1 MKKWLLLLLLIQQI
15 NAPAQEHKDLV
26 YAKTP
31 QRDLTLDIY
40 LPPQTTNAQLIIWV
54 HGGAWHGGSKADPPK
69 ELLPKGYALASI
81 EYRLTTEAVFPAMIH
96 DIKASI
102 RFLRAN
108 QKKYGYQAD
117 KIILWGS
124 SAGGHLAAVAA
135 LSNQD
140 AFLEGTLGDYT
151 STSSRV
157 DLLLDLFGP
166 SNFKNILAQSTP
178 HGINV
183 RAPALA
189 LFFGKPLEKVDAKLV
204 EKASPVFLADAQ
216 DPPCFLAHG
225 NQDAQVPIN
234 QSIEL
239 HLKLQALKVSSA
251 LHFLNEM
258 GHGGKDFSAPDFVNL
273 MDQFIK
279 KHL

>member
-1 MKKWLLLLLLIQQI
+1 MKKWLLILLLLQQI
-15 NAPAQEHKDLV
+15 NAPAQEHKEV
-26 YAKTP
+26 IYAKTP

-40 LPPQTTNAQLIIWV
+40 LPAQVSNPQLIIWV
-54 HGGAWHGGSKADPPK
+54 HGGAWHAGSKADPPQD
-69 ELLPKGYALASI
+69 LLPKGYALASI

-135 LSNQD
+135 LSNDD

-151 STSSRV
+151 GTSSRV
-157 DLLLDLFGP
+157 DLLLDLYGP

-178 HGINV
+178 HGLNV

-189 LFFGKPLEKVDAKLV
+189 LFFGKPLEKVEAKWI
-204 EKASPVFLADAQ
+204 EKASPVFLVDAQ

-225 NQDAQVPIN
+225 NQDPQVPIN

-239 HLKLQALKVSSA
+239 HLKLQALQVTNE

-258 GHGGKDFSAPDFVNL
+258 GHGGKDFSAADFVNL

-279 KHL
+279 ENL

>member
-1 MKKWLLLLLLIQQI
+1 MKKWLLIFLLIQQI
-15 NAPAQEHKDLV
+15 NTQAQEYKNVV

-40 LPPQTTNAQLIIWV
+40 LPAQGSDAQLIIWV
-54 HGGAWHGGSKADPPK
+54 HGGAWHAGSKENPPK
-69 ELLPKGYALASI
+69 ELLAKGYALASI

-117 KIILWGS
+117 KIVLWGS

-140 AFLEGTLGDYT
+140 VFLEGTLGDYT
-151 STSSRV
+151 GTSSRV
-157 DLLLDLFGP
+157 DLLLDLYGP

-178 HGINV
+178 HGLNV
-183 RAPALA
+183 RTPALA
-189 LFFGKPLEKVDAKLV
+189 LFFGKPLEKVEEKWV
-204 EKASPVFLADAQ
+204 EKASPVFLVDAQ

-225 NQDAQVPIN
+225 NQDNQVPIN

-239 HLKLQALKVSSA
+239 HLKLKALQVKSE

-258 GHGGKDFSAPDFVNL
+258 GHGGKDFSAPEFVGL

-279 KHL
+279 ANL

>member
-1 MKKWLLLLLLIQQI
+1 MKKWLLIILLIQQI
-15 NAPAQEHKDLV
+15 NAFAQEYKDIV

-40 LPPQTTNAQLIIWV
+40 LPPQTPNAQLIIWV

-69 ELLPKGYALASI
+69 ELLQKGYALASI

-135 LSNQD
+135 LSNND
-140 AFLEGTLGDYT
+140 AFLEGNLGDYT

-183 RAPALA
+183 RTPALA
-189 LFFGKPLEKVDAKLV
+189 LFFGKPLEKVEEKLV

-216 DPPCFLAHG
+216 DPPTFVAHG
-225 NQDAQVPIN
+225 NQDPQVPIN

-239 HLKLQALKVSSA
+239 HLKLQAVKVKSE

-273 MDQFIK
+273 MDEFIK
-279 KHL
+279 RNL

>member
-1 MKKWLLLLLLIQQI
+1 MKKWLLILLLIQQI
-15 NAPAQEHKDLV
+15 TAFAQEHKDV
-26 YAKTP
+26 IYAKTP
-31 QRDLTLDIY
+31 QRDLTLDLY
-40 LPPQTTNAQLIIWV
+40 LPPPTTNAQLIIWV

-69 ELLPKGYALASI
+69 ELLQKGYALASI

-135 LSNQD
+135 LSNGD

-151 STSSRV
+151 GTSSRV
-157 DLLLDLFGP
+157 DLLLDLYGP

-183 RAPALA
+183 RTPALA
-189 LFFGKPLEKVDAKLV
+189 LFFGKPLEKVEANLV

-225 NQDAQVPIN
+225 NQDPQVPIN

-239 HLKLQALKVSSA
+239 HLKLQAVKVKNE
-251 LHFLNEM
+251 LHFLNDM
-258 GHGGKDFSAPDFVNL
+258 AHGGKDFSAPDFVNL

-279 KHL
+279 ENL

>member
-1 MKKWLLLLLLIQQI
+1 MKKWLLILFLIQQI
-15 NAPAQEHKDLV
+15 NALAQEHKDVV

-31 QRDLTLDIY
+31 QRDLTLDVY
-40 LPPQTTNAQLIIWV
+40 LPAQVSNAQLIIWV
-54 HGGAWHGGSKADPPK
+54 HGGAWHGGSKENPPK
-69 ELLPKGYALASI
+69 ELLQKGYALASI
-81 EYRLTTEAVFPAMIH
+81 EYRLSTEAVFPAMIH

-108 QKKYGYQAD
+108 QKKYGYRAD

-135 LSNQD
+135 LSNND
-140 AFLEGTLGDYT
+140 PFLEGTLGDYRG
-151 STSSRV
+151 TSSRV
-157 DLLLDLFGP
+157 DLLLDLYGP

-178 HGINV
+178 HGLNV
-183 RAPALA
+183 RTPALA
-189 LFFGKPLEKVDAKLV
+189 LFFGKPLEKVDKELV

-216 DPPCFLAHG
+216 DPPTFLAHG
-225 NQDAQVPIN
+225 NQDPQVPIN

-239 HLKLQALKVSSA
+239 HLKLKALQVKSE

-279 KHL
+279 DNL